1 MVRNATKEGVGY
13 LSGDAYANGS
23 GGGQGKRLIM
33 PEGEMGEELGVL
45 GAAVRGSDGR

>member
-1 MVRNATKEGVGY
+1 MGY

-33 PEGEMGEELGVL
+33 LEEEMDEELGVL
-45 GAAVRGSDGR
+45 GAAVWGSDGR